1 MMRYVS
7 VCSHVCS
14 PVDRL
19 LTASNKTDLSC
30 FFHVC
35 RVNQDSLLRFS
46 EASWQVWNL
55 WALEVFASCSSD
67 DYHPL
72 GRIPQHEWQAEVQR
86 IADIDDD
93 KLRSAQEAN
102 LEEIRV
108 LRDAAMA
115 KYRSTTTGHRIDA
128 ALDDAEHLL
137 KSYSVSVKH
146 HAIMMVLRLVLLSMQ
161 ILTCYLGRIDFNR
174 CCTLLQGF
182 YCVALK
188 ASKLEFK
195 ANVWAEFES
204 DNICWGSAGLFDP
217 RWHPSIVQRA
227 KTVSG
232 DQRNIEYLVNVF

>member
-1 MMRYVS
+1 M
-7 VCSHVCS
+7 
-14 PVDRL
+14 
-19 LTASNKTDLSC
+19 
-30 FFHVC
+30 
-35 RVNQDSLLRFS
+35 
-46 EASWQVWNL
+46 
-55 WALEVFASCSSD
+55 
-67 DYHPL
+67 
-72 GRIPQHEWQAEVQR
+72 
-86 IADIDDD
+86 
-93 KLRSAQEAN
+93 
-102 LEEIRV
+102 
-108 LRDAAMA
+108 LRDAATA
-115 KYRSTTTGHRIDA
+115 KYRSTTIGHRTDA

-146 HAIMMVLRLVLLSMQ
+146 HAIMMVLRLVLLFMQ

-204 DNICWGSAGLFDP
+204 DNICWGSAGLFNP

-232 DQRNIEYLVNVF
+232 DQRNIDYLVNVF